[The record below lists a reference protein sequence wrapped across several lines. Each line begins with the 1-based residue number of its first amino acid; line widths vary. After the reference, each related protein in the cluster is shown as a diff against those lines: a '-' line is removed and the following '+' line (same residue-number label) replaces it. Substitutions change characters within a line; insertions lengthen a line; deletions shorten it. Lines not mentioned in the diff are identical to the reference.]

1 MTKRASTKKSP
12 LPGDQAQELVNR
24 LRRIE
29 GQIGGLINMIESERD
44 CLDVVTQIS
53 ATKKALERAGMVML
67 ANALAQ
73 CAGDSKK
80 SGEERR
86 EKLQR
91 AFLSLA

>member
-1 MTKRASTKKSP
+1 MTKRASSKKSP
-12 LPGDQAQELVNR
+12 LPGDEAQELVNR

-29 GQIGGLINMIESERD
+29 GQIGGLIKMIESERD

-67 ANALAQ
+67 AKALTQ
-73 CAGDSKK
+73 CAGDRKK

-86 EKLQR
+86 EQLQR

>member
-1 MTKRASTKKSP
+1 MTKRASTKKSS
-12 LPGDQAQELVNR
+12 LPGDEAQELINR

-29 GQIGGLINMIESERD
+29 GQIGGLINMIETERD

-67 ANALAQ
+67 AKALAQ
-73 CAGDSKK
+73 CAGDSKR

-86 EKLQR
+86 EQLQR

>member
-1 MTKRASTKKSP
+1 MTKRAPLKKTSTNDSQD
-12 LPGDQAQELVNR
+12 LINR

-29 GQIGGLINMIESERD
+29 GQIGGLVNMIETERD
-44 CLDVVTQIS
+44 CLDVITQIS
-53 ATKKALERAGMVML
+53 ATKKALERAGMMML

-73 CAGDSKK
+73 CAGDSKS

-86 EKLQR
+86 EQLQR

>member
-1 MTKRASTKKSP
+1 MPKRAATPKSTVSKKE
-12 LPGDQAQELVNR
+12 AQELLNR

-67 ANALAQ
+67 ARALTE

-80 SGEERR
+80 TGEQRR
-86 EKLQR
+86 EQLQR

>member
-1 MTKRASTKKSP
+1 MTKRTPVKKPSTNDSQD
-12 LPGDQAQELVNR
+12 LINR

-29 GQIGGLINMIESERD
+29 GQIGGLINMIETERD
-44 CLDVVTQIS
+44 CLDVITQIS
-53 ATKKALERAGMVML
+53 ATKKALERAGMMML

-73 CAGDSKK
+73 CAGDSKR

-86 EKLQR
+86 EQLQR